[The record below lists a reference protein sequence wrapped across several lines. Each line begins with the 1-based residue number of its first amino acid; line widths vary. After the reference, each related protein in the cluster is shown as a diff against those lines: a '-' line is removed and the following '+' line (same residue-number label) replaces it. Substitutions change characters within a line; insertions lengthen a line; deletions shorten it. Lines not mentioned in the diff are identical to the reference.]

1 MMRDDDEDDEEGERG
16 QHNNNRPVGEV
27 AERRERAHT
36 IQEHSFHKGR
46 LFYLCA
52 ERFEGTI
59 GGCRER
65 ERCMCATA
73 HKRAGDVES
82 RRGCVAREEM
92 WNDVD
97 VLCGDFLVN
106 VILVQKTR
114 GALPATAHDRRH

>member
-1 MMRDDDEDDEEGERG
+1 MQGDGEGKRG
-16 QHNNNRPVGEV
+16 QQQQQTSWRGGGEK
-27 AERRERAHT
+27 RRERAHT
-36 IQEHSFHKGR
+36 IQEHSFHKGGSSIYARSGLKER
-46 LFYLCA
+46 LA
-52 ERFEGTI
+52 GV
-59 GGCRER
+59 ER

>member
-1 MMRDDDEDDEEGERG
+1 MAG
-16 QHNNNRPVGEV
+16 V
-27 AERRERAHT
+27 
-36 IQEHSFHKGR
+36 
-46 LFYLCA
+46 
-52 ERFEGTI
+52 
-59 GGCRER
+59 ER

-106 VILVQKTR
+106 VIFVQNRIVLARLLRTTDGIDDAGR
-114 GALPATAHDRRH
+114 HEPLPLGLKEDDRPGDRRVQALDAVAPVAAHWNTTERDGRIVTHGVR

>member
-1 MMRDDDEDDEEGERG
+1 MCLF
-16 QHNNNRPVGEV
+16 
-27 AERRERAHT
+27 AERREERGRILFKST
-36 IQEHSFHKGR
+36 PSIKGGSSIYARSGLKER
-46 LFYLCA
+46 LA
-52 ERFEGTI
+52 GV
-59 GGCRER
+59 ER

-106 VILVQKTR
+106 VIFVQNR
-114 GALPATAHDRRH
+114 IASRAATAHDQRH

>member
-1 MMRDDDEDDEEGERG
+1 MRDDDEDDEEGERG

-27 AERRERAHT
+27 AERREERAHT
-36 IQEHSFHKGR
+36 IQEHSFHKGGSSIYARSGLKER
-46 LFYLCA
+46 LA
-52 ERFEGTI
+52 GV
-59 GGCRER
+59 ER

-73 HKRAGDVES
+73 HKRAGDGES

-106 VILVQKTR
+106 VIFVQNR
-114 GALPATAHDRRH
+114 IASRAATAHDQRH